1 MENELKE
8 RLASLFESG
17 SVIMKSLPRRQ
28 RHRIDE
34 VEVVFVDVVNGRAK
48 PRRAFTFMDI
58 MEAIEDGAKPI
69 GLIIVDWSDSDKME
83 MKEFPSLSTED
94 QSILA
99 AAFAESQDQQKEEF
113 EDDGD

>member
-1 MENELKE
+1 MDAELKE

-17 SVIMKSLPRRQ
+17 SGIMKSLPRRR

-34 VEVVFVDVVNGRAK
+34 VEVVFVDLINGRAK

-58 MEAIEDGAKPI
+58 MEAVEDGAKAI
-69 GLIIVDWSDSDKME
+69 GLIIVDWSDPEKME
-83 MKEFPSLSTED
+83 MKEFAKLSTEE

-99 AAFAESQDQQKEEF
+99 AAFAESQDQQKEEYG
-113 EDDGD
+113 DDD